1 MPALLVR
8 DEGDNDDK
16 VVGDDDDE
24 GEISTSVDSSSSSA
38 PASGEIVDVA
48 AVVVAVAVALVAF
61 AGSILIFFRVLYI
74 LGLSQL
80 FTLALLIHSA
90 WPRTAFEAGAR
101 VPIYSLAVF
110 TSRSVFC
117 LFVSYIRS
125 RLCSTEL

>member
-48 AVVVAVAVALVAF
+48 AVVVAVALVAF

>member
-61 AGSILIFFRVLYI
+61 AGSILIFFSRVVYSGPISTFHSRFAHSLCLAEDRLRSWRARSDLLPRCVYFSVCILPVCFLYPFSI
-74 LGLSQL
+74 MLD
-80 FTLALLIHSA
+80 
-90 WPRTAFEAGAR
+90 
-101 VPIYSLAVF
+101 
-110 TSRSVFC
+110 
-117 LFVSYIRS
+117 
-125 RLCSTEL
+125 